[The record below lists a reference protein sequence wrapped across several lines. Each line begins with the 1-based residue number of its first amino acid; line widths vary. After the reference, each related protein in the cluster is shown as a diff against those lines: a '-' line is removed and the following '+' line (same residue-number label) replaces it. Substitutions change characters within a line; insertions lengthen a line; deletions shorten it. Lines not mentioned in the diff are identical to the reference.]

1 MLVVEDNQ
9 VNQLVATGL
18 LENAGYAVDVV
29 ADGVEAVDAP
39 VGDHGYAAVLMDCR
53 MPRLDG
59 FDATR
64 EIRAARARRA
74 PGCRSSR

>member
-18 LENAGYAVDVV
+18 LENLGCKVDV
-29 ADGVEAVDAP
+29 ANDGAEAVERLAATHD
-39 VGDHGYAAVLMDCR
+39 YAAVLMDCR

-64 EIRAARARRA
+64 AVRARETDGA
-74 PGCRSSR
+74 GCRSSR